1 MKKIFS
7 ILFGLLL
14 LGSLF
19 GIASVMAEEFNCY
32 LHAGDIITIGIGYED
47 TECKTFE
54 IKNTGTAQMTL
65 ISGPVCF
72 DEVFG
77 ETTYKITEYTYVVRN
92 AGMIDLDIDGKGI
105 KVVCN
110 VLPKPQPM
118 KKFMDIL
125 NLGKEK

>member
-19 GIASVMAEEFNCY
+19 GIASVMAEGFNCY
-32 LHAGDIITIGIGYED
+32 LHAGDIITIGIGYEG

-54 IKNTGTAQMTL
+54 IKNTGNAQMTL

-72 DEVFG
+72 DE
-77 ETTYKITEYTYVVRN
+77 TSYKITEYTYVVRN